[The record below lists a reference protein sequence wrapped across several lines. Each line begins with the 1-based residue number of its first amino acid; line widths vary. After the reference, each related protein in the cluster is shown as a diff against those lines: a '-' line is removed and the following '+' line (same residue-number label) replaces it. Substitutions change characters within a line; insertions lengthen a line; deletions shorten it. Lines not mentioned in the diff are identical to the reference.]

1 MDGRCWY
8 DGEVRVT
15 TTFYFPDEKWPD
27 KLIDDWELYYI
38 SGILDTIDGSHGM
51 SFTYLPIVIQDDC
64 QVRLGGWR
72 IYDSESPSYELEIEF
87 LSAEPE
93 PLVKRR
99 MSGQV

>member
-38 SGILDTIDGSHGM
+38 SGILD
-51 SFTYLPIVIQDDC
+51 LPIVIQDDC